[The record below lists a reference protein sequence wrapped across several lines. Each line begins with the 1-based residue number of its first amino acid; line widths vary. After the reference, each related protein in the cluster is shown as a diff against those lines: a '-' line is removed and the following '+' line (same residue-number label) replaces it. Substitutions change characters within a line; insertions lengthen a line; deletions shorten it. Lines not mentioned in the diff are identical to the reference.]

1 MTSHASNQSSQQ
13 GTDTPMVEPN
23 LTDKAAI
30 VTGGSQGLGYAIAQ
44 RFVQAGASLLIC
56 AREPQQLAEAIA
68 HLRQQRIHPAQQI
81 LAVVADVGLQVD
93 VDRICCTALEGFG
106 RLDILVNN
114 AGIQGPFGSIEDID
128 WQEWFRT
135 IEVNLLGSVLMARA
149 VVPVMKSQRS
159 GKILQISG
167 GGATSPMPFNS
178 AYAVSKAAIVRFVET
193 LAQELQGTGI
203 EVNAL
208 APGALNTRMLDQ
220 VLAAGA
226 EKVGSVIFNKALA
239 QQSAGGACVQEASA
253 LALFLAST
261 GSDGLSGRLFSA
273 VWDNWRTLEARKH
286 LIAASDVYTLR
297 RVTARDRALDWG
309 DR

>member
-1 MTSHASNQSSQQ
+1 MMNLAAAQL
-13 GTDTPMVEPN
+13 MAEPN

-44 RFVQAGASLLIC
+44 RYTQAGASLLIC
-56 AREPQQLAEAIA
+56 AREPQQLAEAVA
-68 HLRQQRIHPAQQI
+68 KLRQQRIHPAQQI
-81 LAVVADVGLQVD
+81 LAAVGDVGLQVD
-93 VDRICCTALEGFG
+93 VERICRTAFEGFG

-114 AGIQGPFGSIEDID
+114 AAVQGPFGSLEDID
-128 WQEWFRT
+128 WLEWLRT

-149 VVPVMKSQRS
+149 VVPRMKSQRS
-159 GKILQISG
+159 GKILQVSG

-193 LAQELQGTGI
+193 LAQELQGTGV

-226 EKVGSVIFNKALA
+226 EKVGPGIFNKALE
-239 QQSAGGACVQEASA
+239 QQSSGGANVQEATA
-253 LALFLAST
+253 LAVFLASAA
-261 GSDGLSGRLFSA
+261 SDGLTGRLFSA
-273 VWDNWRTLEARKH
+273 VWDNWRTLSARKH

-297 RVTARDRALDWG
+297 RVTARDRELDWG